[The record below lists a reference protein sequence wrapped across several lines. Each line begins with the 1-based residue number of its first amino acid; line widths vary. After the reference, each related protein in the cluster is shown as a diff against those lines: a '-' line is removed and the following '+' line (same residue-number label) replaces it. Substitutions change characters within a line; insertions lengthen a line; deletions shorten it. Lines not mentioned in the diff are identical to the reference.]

1 MIDRLEFVAINA
13 AIGSLGLIVSVA
25 LLDRRRRAD
34 ADDSNA
40 ARTPAQSGIARV
52 AEITGAGI
60 PTVLGLLVA
69 VALTI
74 NTTPVTF
81 LESVLAGL
89 VVAGSFLSLVV
100 YIGPLGSPD
109 PLSVAA
115 FSINIVVFGV
125 VAWLAPSPLI
135 LSALLPL
142 PLVSAVFAL
151 GWRIGLPLAGL
162 GFAAWVVALVSGQA
176 TGNADVIR
184 EVAYTSG
191 LGAALALAIAV
202 SLEVGRRRQRQLIR
216 RLSFDPVTTLH
227 TRVQFEL
234 VFGQE
239 FSRSV
244 RFQRPL
250 SVLMIDLDGMKG
262 INDRLGHQTGDRL
275 LRAAGEA
282 IQRGIR
288 RSDFAARFGGD
299 EFVVLLP
306 ETDQVGAGVIAAV
319 VQRNVSEIRVAS
331 GSTVAAGSA
340 SVGVATFP
348 ENGQTEAQLLAHA
361 DRMMYLDKRRRSAAR

>member
-1 MIDRLEFVAINA
+1 MIDRLEFVAIDA